1 MTREIA
7 FVADALPLHSEAHV
21 AGARCRVATNSR
33 AVAQALK
40 MWRRCGGVLPAGD
53 FSMQVVVNQR
63 KGGGRGDP
71 HFRGLGHVVL
81 ASFGEA
87 NLFVFDLARRNVIA
101 TVSEEVA
108 SDQLFWDRLMLP
120 IAMGVLGAAVG
131 VVPVHCACL
140 AVGGAGLLIA
150 GDSGAGKSTLS
161 VALARSGFAFISD
174 DWTYLSQT
182 RGQLTAHGMSVP
194 AKLLPDCERFFP
206 FLAEYPIRPAL
217 NGELAY
223 ELPPEALGS
232 RVELSCE
239 PRWFVFLERA
249 KTECRIDPVSPG
261 EALQYVERSV
271 ERLPPELAD
280 MAQRRSA
287 IMARIASLSC
297 WKLTY
302 GGSPEIAVNG
312 LHEFFAR
319 QRIEVPA

>member
-7 FVADALPLHSEAHV
+7 FAANALPFHSEAHV

-33 AVAQALK
+33 NVALAIE
-40 MWRRCGGVLPAGD
+40 MWRRCDGALPAGD
-53 FSMQVVVNQR
+53 FSMQVVVHQS
-63 KGGGRGDP
+63 KGEVRGDP
-71 HFRGLGHVVL
+71 HFRGLGHLVL

-87 NLFVFDLARRNVIA
+87 NVFVFDLARRNVIA

-108 SDQLFWDRLMLP
+108 GDQLFWDRLILP

-150 GDSGAGKSTLS
+150 GGSGAGKSTLS
-161 VALARSGFAFISD
+161 VALARSGFTFLSD
-174 DWTYLSQT
+174 DWTYLSQS
-182 RGQLTAHGMSVP
+182 RGQLSAHGMSVP

-206 FLAEYPIRPAL
+206 FLARYAIRPAL

-223 ELPPEALGS
+223 ELPPHEVGS

-239 PRWFVFLERA
+239 PRWFFFLERA

-261 EALQYVERSV
+261 EALQYVARSV

-287 IMARIASLSC
+287 IMARIASLSS

-302 GGSPEIAVNG
+302 GGPPEVAVNG
-312 LHEFFAR
+312 LQEFIAR
-319 QRIEVPA
+319 QRIEVLA